1 MTDPKLPLRRSAGG
15 WLQAHWNWKSAV
27 LSAGCRGLIFFAA
40 NASSGWSVAMAALN
54 IEFLYRAAISGWFG
68 SLTERAGRPGAPA
81 FAIRW
86 LIAATVAAHGA
97 EWGVHAMAG
106 TAHLAASLAGSVAL
120 SVLST
125 AFNLFAMRRG
135 TFIVGAGRRT
145 LGQDLRILPGLIT
158 QFARAAAG
166 RLRLA

>member
-1 MTDPKLPLRRSAGG
+1 MTDPKVPLRRSAGG

-40 NASSGWSVAMAALN
+40 NASSGWSAAMAALN

-68 SLTERAGRPGAPA
+68 SLTERAGQPGAPT
-81 FAIRW
+81 FAIRL
-86 LIAATVAAHGA
+86 LIAATVAAHVA
-97 EWGVHAMAG
+97 EWGVHAVAG
-106 TAHLAASLAGSVAL
+106 TTHLAASLGGSVAL

-145 LGQDLRILPGLIT
+145 LGHDLRILPALIGE
-158 QFARAAAG
+158 FVRVAAR
-166 RLRLA
+166 RVRPV